1 MLASKLFCPT
11 ALAPAP
17 SASLSPSVV
26 AHPSSSYTAVFSHNQ
41 TPGNEGIDVAVC
53 QVAYDFPASFVQGT
67 DPHIDALS
75 PRSSG
80 ILLKSFT
87 GCSSLKVTK
96 SGLDCV
102 QCVEVFPDSMN
113 HCVPEWD
120 AATGKEM
127 DNIWEQTDLF
137 SPSKGKWDS
146 GHTRRSDFGFV
157 PELDFEELCWEDGQL
172 LVVMQGLNS
181 RGSAKNRSA
190 WHTDEAT
197 LTSVS
202 TAAPGTFDTPC
213 SAELVDPSSVN
224 MHTPE
229 EEFFS
234 WLQHP
239 PEDLVDRHD
248 TTGDFTTLSTSLTDG
263 ERVYPS
269 DPTPRGFRRT
279 IGQLENLDNGPA
291 LKFTKPDMLTT
302 SAPSTGNR
310 TSHGMKNQQTIAAT
324 MQGKETCERCLP
336 LTAEVEVSSAAQIQS
351 ASVSMPYGTLL
362 PNASTSSMN
371 FSNFSRPAVSINANL
386 HSLGSV
392 KGLSGRERLEQLDKV
407 AVEMYKSDAVD
418 STTKNLKLIA
428 PRREG
433 VALHAVSHLSQSVGA
448 SFIQGP
454 AINNPYKQS
463 AKHNASDSGLVR
475 RPEQDL
481 SRQKVVNQDL
491 SRQRVVNRDFSATG
505 TSNKSSRTGTECD
518 GWNPCLVSSTTL
530 GAASRTEVS
539 EVPEPS
545 ELSSSGGSEDS
556 DGVDGRRASG
566 RLKRRTYDEDSE
578 YQSKAL
584 ENEVTGS
591 KKQGA
596 ASQNDMKRS
605 RAAENHNQSER
616 RRRDRISEKMKSL
629 QALVPNSHKTDKASM
644 LEEAIAYIKAL
655 KSQIQMMS
663 CRGGMF
669 IPPMVLPHGVQ
680 HAQMAFWPL
689 MNMAFGMNTGMGMN
703 AGLGIY
709 DMNMVMSTA
718 APRPF
723 LPKMTFPNALFPAAQ
738 ITGSAGL
745 DIHGVP
751 GHAVPLPTHHLF
763 PTHHLLV
770 PVRPGFPISGKID
783 FTQVVKDGSPQS
795 CSTSWQGQ
803 HVQVC
808 EMHVEI
814 VKALNLD
821 LRCSSELIESFG
833 SLLFKIMK

>member
-1 MLASKLFCPT
+1 MLASKP
-11 ALAPAP
+11 
-17 SASLSPSVV
+17 
-26 AHPSSSYTAVFSHNQ
+26 
-41 TPGNEGIDVAVC
+41 PGNEGRAVC
-53 QVAYDFPASFVQGT
+53 QVAYDFPASFVEGP

-75 PRSSG
+75 PRSNG

-102 QCVEVFPDSMN
+102 QCVEAFPDSMN

-213 SAELVDPSSVN
+213 SAELVDPSSVH
-224 MHTPE
+224 MHTQE

-269 DPTPRGFRRT
+269 DPTPRGFRRN
-279 IGQLENLDNGPA
+279 IGQLESLDNGPA
-291 LKFTKPDMLTT
+291 LKFAKPDILTT

-310 TSHGMKNQQTIAAT
+310 TSHGKKNQQTDIAAT

-336 LTAEVEVSSAAQIQS
+336 LTAEVEISSAAQIQS
-351 ASVSMPYGTLL
+351 ASVSMPCGTLL

-371 FSNFSRPAVSINANL
+371 FSNFSRPAVSIKANL
-386 HSLGSV
+386 HSLGIV
-392 KGLSGRERLEQLDKV
+392 KGLSGRERLKQLDKV

-448 SFIQGP
+448 SFIQDP
-454 AINNPYKQS
+454 ALNIPQQS
-463 AKHNASDSGLVR
+463 AKQNASDSGLVR

-481 SRQKVVNQDL
+481 SRQKVVNQ
-491 SRQRVVNRDFSATG
+491 DFSATG

-530 GAASRTEVS
+530 GAAARTEVL
-539 EVPEPS
+539 EVLEPS

-566 RLKRRTYDEDSE
+566 RLKRTYDKDSE
-578 YQSKAL
+578 YQSEAL

-680 HAQMAFWPL
+680 HAQMASWPL

-703 AGLGIY
+703 AGLGMY

-723 LPKMTFPNALFPAAQ
+723 SPKMTFPNALFPAAQ
-738 ITGSAGL
+738 ITGSAALNIQG
-745 DIHGVP
+745 GS
-751 GHAVPLPTHHLF
+751 GHAVPL

-770 PVRPGFPISGKID
+770 PVRPGFPISGRID
-783 FTQVVKDGSPQS
+783 STQVVTDGSPQS
-795 CSTSWQGQ
+795 CPTSWQGQ

-821 LRCSSELIESFG
+821 LRRRTELIESLG
-833 SLLFKIMK
+833 SLLFEIIM